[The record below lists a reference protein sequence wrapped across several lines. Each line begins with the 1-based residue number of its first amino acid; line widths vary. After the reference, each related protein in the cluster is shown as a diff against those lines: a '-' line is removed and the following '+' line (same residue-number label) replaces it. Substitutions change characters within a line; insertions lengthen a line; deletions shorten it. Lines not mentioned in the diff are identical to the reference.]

1 MPVKLS
7 FPPLA
12 PIGSDPSTFDYQC
25 QHLTLLSH
33 IRAVARQYRLLPRK
47 PTGVVR
53 CPSPLSAG
61 KAGLDGRRFD
71 EAMSI
76 VTVSAD
82 ERVTGQLTEENAHQ
96 AYRCLDAE
104 GFVVLRGCFA
114 PYTVDEMYREYQA
127 QYGHLNLAEM
137 EELARGPGAVMSV
150 GNSRFEMVMRLAG
163 AFDARVYANPVLLR
177 FLAPLIGQDMRLSGV
192 SAVAAY
198 PGADR
203 QHVHRDAGH
212 LFADY
217 RVGPTL
223 PTYAIN
229 VAVPLIDVD
238 HTIGPTAI
246 WPGHPSLHRRHR
258 GHKRHAAHRAH
269 VPARRCHSDRL
280 PHPARRSAQHESDR
294 AADPVPRL
302 CTQLVLRRPQPH
314 ASLAT
319 RYAVG
324 DV

>member
-1 MPVKLS
+1 
-7 FPPLA
+7 
-12 PIGSDPSTFDYQC
+12 
-25 QHLTLLSH
+25 
-33 IRAVARQYRLLPRK
+33 
-47 PTGVVR
+47 
-53 CPSPLSAG
+53 
-61 KAGLDGRRFD
+61 
-71 EAMSI
+71 MSI
-76 VTVSAD
+76 VTVTAE
-82 ERVTGQLTEENAHQ
+82 ERAIGRLTEENARQ
-96 AYRCLDAE
+96 AYRCLDWE

-150 GNSRFEMVMRLAG
+150 GNSRFEMVMRLTG
-163 AFDARVYANPVLLR
+163 AFDASVYANPVLLG
-177 FLAPLIGQDMRLSGV
+177 FLTPLIGQDMRLSGV

-203 QHVHRDAGH
+203 QHVHRDAAH

-246 WPGHPSLHRRHR
+246 WPGTHRFTDGTEVTNDRPPTVHTFQRGDAILIDYRTLHGGEPNMSQIVRPILYLVYARSWFFDDVNHTHR
-258 GHKRHAAHRAH
+258 SPLDMPLETFEALPEDLKPLLLRAY
-269 VPARRCHSDRL
+269 S
-280 PHPARRSAQHESDR
+280 QQIR
-294 AADPVPRL
+294 AKKLLNRA
-302 CTQLVLRRPQPH
+302 
-314 ASLAT
+314 
-319 RYAVG
+319 
-324 DV
+324 